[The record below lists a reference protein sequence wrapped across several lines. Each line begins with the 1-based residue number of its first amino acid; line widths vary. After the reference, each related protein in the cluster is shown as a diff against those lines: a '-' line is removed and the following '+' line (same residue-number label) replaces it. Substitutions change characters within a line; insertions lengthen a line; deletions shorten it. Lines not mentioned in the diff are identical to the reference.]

1 MAVGMSGDRVGERT
15 AIELADH
22 DAAPLTLADEQ
33 RSLVRIRILR
43 AARRVLAE
51 LGLDTRVED
60 VAKAAG
66 VSRRTVF
73 RHFATRDV
81 LVAAAVADSIHSYS
95 EHVPCPPK
103 DGDMREW
110 LRDVL
115 LAAHRM
121 NARNGRIYW
130 DLALQPDLDG
140 ALGEISTQRRDA
152 RRAFVDDLTRTA
164 WKLAGG
170 RRRPPAWLTDAFAVH
185 LSAFTTQ
192 SLGGDFDRS
201 PEEVG
206 ELGARVLAAALT
218 AALEETAR
226 T

>member
-1 MAVGMSGDRVGERT
+1 MAVELGDDDGV
-15 AIELADH
+15 
-22 DAAPLTLADEQ
+22 PLTLADEQ
-33 RSLVRIRILR
+33 RSLVRTRILR

-51 LGLDTRVED
+51 RGLDARVED
-60 VAKAAG
+60 VATAAG

-73 RHFATRDV
+73 RHFPARDV
-81 LVAAAVADSIHSYS
+81 LVAAAVAASIHSYG
-95 EHVPCPPK
+95 EHIPRPPK
-103 DGDMREW
+103 DGDVRQW

-115 LAAHRM
+115 VAAHRL

-140 ALGEISTQRRDA
+140 ALGEMSAQRRDA

-170 RRRPPAWLTDAFAVH
+170 RRRPPAWLADAFAVH

-192 SLGGDFDRS
+192 SLGGDFGRS
-201 PEEVG
+201 PEEVA
-206 ELGARVLAAALT
+206 EIGARVLSAAVT
-218 AALEETAR
+218 AALEETAKS
-226 T
+226 